1 MTIIVKIG
9 IFFMNI
15 IFAIMKL
22 LPIQKKIT
30 YISRQMD
37 TTPVDF
43 SLTIQQMR
51 KDHPE

>member
-1 MTIIVKIG
+1 MSIVVKIG
-9 IFFMNI
+9 VFFMNI

-22 LPIQKKIT
+22 LPVQKKIT

-43 SLTIQQMR
+43 SLTIKQMQ
-51 KDHPE
+51 KDHP